1 MKPEKLDGK
10 KGEPKLANS
19 SNPLLKTL
27 GVNIDY
33 SKEELEEYIRCSGD
47 PEYFIENYVKIV
59 SVDLG
64 LIPFKMWDFQKD
76 MVKKFHANRFVICKL
91 PRQSGKSTTVVGY
104 LLWNALF
111 NDNQNIAI
119 LANKGRLANELL
131 AKIKLT
137 YEHIPKWIQQG
148 VATWNR
154 GSLEFE
160 NGSKITAAATSS
172 SAIRGGSYSL
182 IFLDEFAFVPRNIAD
197 EFFQSVYPT
206 ISSGSTTKIIIVST
220 PNGMNHFYK
229 MWTDSEQKRSD
240 YINIEVHWSAIPGRD
255 EEWKKQTIR
264 NTSEQQFDQEFN
276 CSFLGSIHTLI
287 HPTKLRELAFVTPTR
302 DKWGLDI
309 YEHPKEKHV
318 YVIVADTSHGAE
330 LDYSAL
336 SVIDVTEIP
345 FKQVAKYRSNI
356 LAPLLYPEIL
366 VNYGRFYNDAYLL
379 VETNDIGQQ
388 VVDTLNMDLE
398 YENIL
403 STSVK
408 GRGGQRIAG
417 GFGGKTTYGVKMSK
431 QVKRIGCSN
440 IKDIIENNKLIIQD
454 FETIDELS
462 TFIVKGNS
470 YQAEEGCHDD
480 MVMGLVMFGWLAK
493 QPYFKELTDMDIRK
507 RLSDEKMKE
516 MESDLLPAG
525 FVDDGENEY
534 SIGKSYTNE
543 FGETFDKF

>member
-1 MKPEKLDGK
+1 
-10 KGEPKLANS
+10 
-19 SNPLLKTL
+19 
-27 GVNIDY
+27 
-33 SKEELEEYIRCSGD
+33 
-47 PEYFIENYVKIV
+47 
-59 SVDLG
+59 
-64 LIPFKMWDFQKD
+64 
-76 MVKKFHANRFVICKL
+76 
-91 PRQSGKSTTVVGY
+91 
-104 LLWNALF
+104 
-111 NDNQNIAI
+111 
-119 LANKGRLANELL
+119 
-131 AKIKLT
+131 
-137 YEHIPKWIQQG
+137 
-148 VATWNR
+148 
-154 GSLEFE
+154 
-160 NGSKITAAATSS
+160 
-172 SAIRGGSYSL
+172 L

-206 ISSGSTTKIIIVST
+206 ISAGQTTKIIIVST

-240 YINIEVHWSAIPGRD
+240 YINIEVHWSSIPGSD

-276 CSFLGSIHTLI
+276 CNFLGSIHTLI

-309 YEHPKEKHV
+309 YEYPKEKHV

-345 FKQVAKYRSNI
+345 FRQVAKYRSNI
-356 LAPLLYPEIL
+356 LAPLLYPEVL

-388 VVDTLNMDLE
+388 VVDTLNIDLE

-480 MVMGLVMFGWLAK
+480 MVMGLVML
-493 QPYFKELTDMDIRK
+493 
-507 RLSDEKMKE
+507 
-516 MESDLLPAG
+516 
-525 FVDDGENEY
+525 DG
-534 SIGKSYTNE
+534 
-543 FGETFDKF
+543 

>member
-1 MKPEKLDGK
+1 M
-10 KGEPKLANS
+10 
-19 SNPLLKTL
+19 
-27 GVNIDY
+27 
-33 SKEELEEYIRCSGD
+33 
-47 PEYFIENYVKIV
+47 
-59 SVDLG
+59 
-64 LIPFKMWDFQKD
+64 
-76 MVKKFHANRFVICKL
+76 
-91 PRQSGKSTTVVGY
+91 
-104 LLWNALF
+104 
-111 NDNQNIAI
+111 
-119 LANKGRLANELL
+119 
-131 AKIKLT
+131 
-137 YEHIPKWIQQG
+137 
-148 VATWNR
+148 
-154 GSLEFE
+154 
-160 NGSKITAAATSS
+160 
-172 SAIRGGSYSL
+172 
-182 IFLDEFAFVPRNIAD
+182 
-197 EFFQSVYPT
+197 
-206 ISSGSTTKIIIVST
+206 
-220 PNGMNHFYK
+220 
-229 MWTDSEQKRSD
+229 
-240 YINIEVHWSAIPGRD
+240 
-255 EEWKKQTIR
+255 
-264 NTSEQQFDQEFN
+264 
-276 CSFLGSIHTLI
+276 
-287 HPTKLRELAFVTPTR
+287 
-302 DKWGLDI
+302 
-309 YEHPKEKHV
+309 
-318 YVIVADTSHGAE
+318 
-330 LDYSAL
+330 
-336 SVIDVTEIP
+336 
-345 FKQVAKYRSNI
+345 
-356 LAPLLYPEIL
+356 
-366 VNYGRFYNDAYLL
+366 NYGRFYNDAYLL

-525 FVDDGENEY
+525 FIDDGENEY

>member
-1 MKPEKLDGK
+1 MGN
-10 KGEPKLANS
+10 AA
-19 SNPLLKTL
+19 NPLLKSL

-64 LIPFKMWDFQKD
+64 LIPFKMWGFQKD
-76 MVKKFHANRFVICKL
+76 MVKKFHANRFVICKMC
-91 PRQSGKSTTVVGY
+91 RQSGKSTTVVGY

-255 EEWKKQTIR
+255 EELKKQNIR

-276 CSFLGSIHTLI
+276 CISGDTYVTVRDDE
-287 HPTKLRELAFVTPTR
+287 TK
-302 DKWGLDI
+302 
-309 YEHPKEKHV
+309 
-318 YVIVADTSHGAE
+318 
-330 LDYSAL
+330 
-336 SVIDVTEIP
+336 
-345 FKQVAKYRSNI
+345 
-356 LAPLLYPEIL
+356 
-366 VNYGRFYNDAYLL
+366 
-379 VETNDIGQQ
+379 
-388 VVDTLNMDLE
+388 
-398 YENIL
+398 
-403 STSVK
+403 
-408 GRGGQRIAG
+408 
-417 GFGGKTTYGVKMSK
+417 
-431 QVKRIGCSN
+431 
-440 IKDIIENNKLIIQD
+440 
-454 FETIDELS
+454 
-462 TFIVKGNS
+462 
-470 YQAEEGCHDD
+470 EE
-480 MVMGLVMFGWLAK
+480 F
-493 QPYFKELTDMDIRK
+493 
-507 RLSDEKMKE
+507 KMKIE
-516 MESDLLPAG
+516 DLHSWL
-525 FVDDGENEY
+525 
-534 SIGKSYTNE
+534 
-543 FGETFDKF
+543 

>member
-1 MKPEKLDGK
+1 MNNIVQNK
-10 KGEPKLANS
+10 K
-19 SNPLLKTL
+19 
-27 GVNIDY
+27 Y
-33 SKEELEEYIRCSGD
+33 SI
-47 PEYFIENYVKIV
+47 
-59 SVDLG
+59 
-64 LIPFKMWDFQKD
+64 
-76 MVKKFHANRFVICKL
+76 
-91 PRQSGKSTTVVGY
+91 
-104 LLWNALF
+104 
-111 NDNQNIAI
+111 
-119 LANKGRLANELL
+119 
-131 AKIKLT
+131 
-137 YEHIPKWIQQG
+137 
-148 VATWNR
+148 
-154 GSLEFE
+154 
-160 NGSKITAAATSS
+160 
-172 SAIRGGSYSL
+172 
-182 IFLDEFAFVPRNIAD
+182 
-197 EFFQSVYPT
+197 
-206 ISSGSTTKIIIVST
+206 ST
-220 PNGMNHFYK
+220 PNGFEPFSSIRKISNRKTLNVSLTDNFNISCTHDHKVFSESFGYVEISFLKVGNSIKTRDGYK
-229 MWTDSEQKRSD
+229 QITSIIENENLADVYDIIDSGQDSCYWTDDILS
-240 YINIEVHWSAIPGRD
+240 H
-255 EEWKKQTIR
+255 
-264 NTSEQQFDQEFN
+264 N
-276 CSFLGSIHTLI
+276 CHFLGSIHTLI
-287 HPTKLRELAFVTPTR
+287 HPTKLRELAFVTPTK

-345 FKQVAKYRSNI
+345 FRQVAKYRSNV
-356 LAPLLYPEIL
+356 LAPLLYPEVL

-388 VVDTLNMDLE
+388 VVDTLNIDLE

-440 IKDIIENNKLIIQD
+440 IKDIIENNKLIIRD

-525 FVDDGENEY
+525 FIDDGENEY
-534 SIGKSYTNE
+534 SIGKGYTNE

>member
-1 MKPEKLDGK
+1 MRN
-10 KGEPKLANS
+10 A
-19 SNPLLKTL
+19 SNPLLKNL
-27 GVNIDY
+27 GVNLDY
-33 SKEELEEYIRCSGD
+33 SQGELEEYIRCSGD
-47 PEYFIENYVKIV
+47 PEHFIENYVKIV

-64 LIPFKMWDFQKD
+64 LVPFRLWDFQKD
-76 MVKKFHANRFVICKL
+76 MVKKFHTNRFVICKL
-91 PRQSGKSTTVVGY
+91 PRQSGKSTTVIGY

-148 VATWNR
+148 VAVWNR

-206 ISSGSTTKIIIVST
+206 ISSGKSTKIIIVST

-240 YINIEVHWSAIPGRD
+240 YIPIEVHWSAIPGRD

-276 CSFLGSIHTLI
+276 CTFLGSIHTLI
-287 HPTKLRELAFVTPTR
+287 HPTKLREMSFITPVR

-309 YEHPKEKHV
+309 YERPKENRI
-318 YVIVADTSHGAE
+318 YIIVADTSHGAE
-330 LDYSAL
+330 LDYSAF
-336 SVIDVTEIP
+336 SVIDVTEMP
-345 FKQVAKYRSNI
+345 FRQVAKYRSNI
-356 LAPLLYPEIL
+356 VAPLLYPEVL
-366 VNYGRFYNDAYLL
+366 ANYGKFYNDAYLL

-388 VVDTLNMDLE
+388 VVDTLHLDLE

-403 STSVK
+403 TTSFK
-408 GRGGQRIAG
+408 GRGGQSIAG
-417 GFGGKTTYGVKMSK
+417 TFGKKKSFGVKMTK

-440 IKDIIENNKLIIQD
+440 LKDIIENNKLFIQD
-454 FETIDELS
+454 YETIDELS
-462 TFIVKGNS
+462 TFIVRSNS

-480 MVMGLVMFGWLAK
+480 MVMGLVIFAWLAK

-507 RLSDEKMKE
+507 RLSDEKIKE

-525 FVDDGENEY
+525 FIDDGQSEEDIAAGG
-534 SIGKSYTNE
+534 SFNE
-543 FGETFDKF
+543 FNERFNERF

>member
-1 MKPEKLDGK
+1 MGN
-10 KGEPKLANS
+10 A

-33 SKEELEEYIRCSGD
+33 SKEELEEYIKCSGD

-64 LIPFKMWDFQKD
+64 LIPFKMWNFQKD
-76 MVKKFHANRFVICKL
+76 MVKKFHSNRFVICKL

-276 CSFLGSIHTLI
+276 CHFLGSIHTLI

-309 YEHPKEKHV
+309 YEYPKEKHV
-318 YVIVADTSHGAE
+318 YIIVADTSHGAE

-388 VVDTLNMDLE
+388 VVDTLNIDLE

-440 IKDIIENNKLIIQD
+440 IKDIIENNKLIIRD

>member
-1 MKPEKLDGK
+1 MS
-10 KGEPKLANS
+10 NS

-47 PEYFIENYVKIV
+47 PEYFIENYIKIV

-64 LIPFKMWDFQKD
+64 LIPFKLWNFQKD
-76 MVKKFHANRFVICKL
+76 MISKFHKNRFVICKL
-91 PRQSGKSTTVVGY
+91 PRQSGKSTTVIGY

-182 IFLDEFAFVPRNIAD
+182 IFLDEFAFVPRNIAE

-206 ISSGSTTKIIIVST
+206 ISSGISTKCIIVST

-240 YINIEVHWSAIPGRD
+240 YIPIEVHWGAVPGRD

-276 CSFLGSIHTLI
+276 CNFLGSIHTLI
-287 HPTKLRELAFVTPTR
+287 HPTKLRELAFVSPTR

-309 YEHPKEKHV
+309 YERPKEKNV
-318 YVIVADTSHGAE
+318 YMIVADTSHGAE
-330 LDYSAL
+330 LDYSAF
-336 SVIDVTEIP
+336 SVIDVTDVP
-345 FKQVAKYRSNI
+345 FKQVAKYRSNVI
-356 LAPLLYPEIL
+356 APLLYPEVL
-366 VNYGRFYNDAYLL
+366 ANYGKLYNDAYLL

-388 VVDTLNMDLE
+388 VVDTLHLDLE

-403 STSVK
+403 TTSFK
-408 GRGGQRIAG
+408 GRGGQSIAG
-417 GFGGKTTYGVKMSK
+417 AFGKKKSFGVKMTK

-440 IKDIIENNKLIIQD
+440 LKDIIENNKLFIQD
-454 FETIDELS
+454 YETIDELS
-462 TFIVKGNS
+462 TFIVRANS

-480 MVMGLVMFGWLAK
+480 MVMGLVMFAWLVK

-525 FVDDGENEY
+525 FIDDGQSEETIAMTGF
-534 SIGKSYTNE
+534 SNE
-543 FGETFDKF
+543 FGERFDRRQ